1 MSYADLLNQTQHQ
14 CKVSSDRLIS
24 GRCHR
29 RRSSLTSP
37 VMARAK
43 KGNQLAESGIPFT
56 PSVRTTKHLL
66 QIQTKSPVRVTE
78 SSSSSPVT
86 NRIYR
91 VFGRPFTRIEL
102 DNVHS
107 DFYISP
113 IDWSKTDIIALACTD
128 STVFINPKTTSVTVP
143 PQTLDMPTSLRFS
156 EDGSS
161 LVIGSGDGHTMLYSP
176 HQQQAITKLRL
187 FDTSVL
193 CYDWH
198 ANMIIAGGYDGEIG
212 TLDPRECKPI
222 VVKDDNTEKTCCVK
236 FNSDGNKFATSGSD
250 ARVNIW
256 DIRNLKK
263 AYMTYSEHSA
273 TVRAIQWSPTCDKL
287 ILTGGGS
294 YDRMIRMWNVDTG
307 QTFNFID
314 TGSQVCNLYWHSRSH
329 EILSTHGYSQ
339 NHLALWKATDLT
351 PIEQFFVHKER
362 VLFMAVS
369 GDESRVAT
377 VAPGEGIFIWKMF
390 KTSLDQIAIAIR

>member
-14 CKVSSDRLIS
+14 YKISSDRLIS

-37 VMARAK
+37 VKARAK
-43 KGNQLAESGIPFT
+43 KGNQLPESGIPLT
-56 PSVRTTKHLL
+56 PSMRTTKHLL
-66 QIQTKSPVRVTE
+66 QIQAKSPVRVTE
-78 SSSSSPVT
+78 SSSSSPVAIRT
-86 NRIYR
+86 YR
-91 VFGRPFTRIEL
+91 VFGRPFTRMAL
-102 DNVHS
+102 DNIHS

-128 STVFINPKTTSVTVP
+128 STVFINPKTASVTVP
-143 PQTLDMPTSLRFS
+143 SQTLDMPTSLRFS

-161 LVIGSGDGHTMLYSP
+161 LVIGSNDGHTMLYAP
-176 HQQQAITKLRL
+176 HQQHPITKLRL
-187 FDTSVL
+187 FDNGVL

-222 VVKDDNTEKTCCVK
+222 VFKDDNTENTCCVK
-236 FNSDGNKFATSGSD
+236 FNSDGSKFATSGND

-256 DIRNLKK
+256 DIRNFKEP
-263 AYMTYSEHSA
+263 YITYSEHSA
-273 TVRAIQWSPTCDKL
+273 TVRAIQWSPICDKL

-294 YDRMIRMWNVDTG
+294 SDRMIRMWNVENG
-307 QTFNFID
+307 QTVNFVD
-314 TGSQVCNLYWHSRSH
+314 TGSQVCNLYWHSKSH

-351 PIEQFFVHKER
+351 PIDQFFVHKER

-369 GDESRVAT
+369 SDQSRVAT
-377 VAPGEGIFIWKMF
+377 VAPGEGLFIWKMF
-390 KTSLDQIAIAIR
+390 KTSLDQIAMAIR